1 MRQSLFIRLSKFGV
15 GGDFFVTGA
24 MRQSL
29 FIRLSK
35 FDVGGDF
42 FLTGALRQSLLFDLA
57 NCILMEVF
65 FGNLSYCNLR
75 NLRHDKFV

>member
-15 GGDFFVTGA
+15 GGDFFLTGA

-42 FLTGALRQSLLFDLA
+42 F
-57 NCILMEVF
+57 
-65 FGNLSYCNLR
+65 
-75 NLRHDKFV
+75 